1 MSVVTDD
8 IIWNASIKAFRQDI
22 EGRRDRA
29 ITSLN
34 GLQNKDGLYASE
46 HRKLCRLYGDVLD
59 VIEKHERRS
68 GTPPAPP
75 NTPSVKGGN

>member
-1 MSVVTDD
+1 MTVVTDD

-29 ITSLN
+29 IKSLN
-34 GLQNKDGLYASE
+34 GLKNKDGLFASE

-59 VIEKHERRS
+59 VIDKHEKKSVPR
-68 GTPPAPP
+68 PPP
-75 NTPSVKGGN
+75 NTPSVKGGT

>member
-1 MSVVTDD
+1 MAVVTDD

-59 VIEKHERRS
+59 VIEKHEKKS
-68 GTPPAPP
+68 APPPPP
-75 NTPSVKGGN
+75 NTPSVKGGT